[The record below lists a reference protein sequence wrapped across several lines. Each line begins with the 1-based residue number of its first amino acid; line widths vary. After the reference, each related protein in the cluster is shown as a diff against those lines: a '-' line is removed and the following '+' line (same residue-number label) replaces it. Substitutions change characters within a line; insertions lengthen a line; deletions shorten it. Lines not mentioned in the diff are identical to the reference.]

1 MMILAKCLFFVC
13 PMLCLVTENICLQM
27 KEKRPVNTTPKKTLT
42 NLKKCED
49 ASPPMP
55 DLRLEA
61 KMSAEVR
68 PCVMPCFIFILFPI
82 FL

>member
-1 MMILAKCLFFVC
+1 
-13 PMLCLVTENICLQM
+13 MLCLVTENIFSQM

-49 ASPPMP
+49 ASPPVP

-61 KMSAEVR
+61 KMSAEVSDLAL
-68 PCVMPCFIFILFPI
+68 CHVLYLYCSQFCFDRRIQLIF
-82 FL
+82 